1 MPMARV
7 RERRVEDGKAAERCN
22 VGTDCWTMY
31 AKRKVAEP
39 CEIDDKRSCSRAQL
53 VGICGERGH
62 AEDAV
67 FSADCAL
74 AQRPH
79 QQYAHER

>member
-1 MPMARV
+1 MD
-7 RERRVEDGKAAERCN
+7 DGKAAERCN

-31 AKRKVAEP
+31 AKRNVAKAGP
-39 CEIDDKRSCSRAQL
+39 NLARSMISGAAAGRSSSVFAAR
-53 VGICGERGH
+53 GGH